1 MARYA
6 SDQFYNFEK
15 YETGYSAPGS
25 GSEYGY
31 QDNPRFLWPSS
42 SYKNAI
48 TGATQTLKRG
58 YIRMI
63 AEAYGTDAIGKKLA
77 GRRFHFQFNPDVLV
91 RQVSARNDVQFW
103 MNQDPGQLVSPIPG
117 DANFAFEFILNREAE
132 VATGS
137 YDNGSSSYNKN
148 KDRTPRVDAANGTKV
163 VTQVS
168 PYGAMPTKILYD
180 PSSVSDIGVLADLIV
195 FDNIIGQGVNS
206 DLIASILGKFN
217 SNKDAYNATIDA
229 AQNDSTTDAQDKT
242 KITEDASKKVQD
254 FLNGSVGNSAFLISQ
269 PVRIVFS
276 SLYMV
281 EGFITS
287 STVTFNKFNYA
298 MVPTQCTVSINMQAM
313 YIGFAA
319 KDTFLTTTLRNA
331 NAGGGDAIGDP
342 GTNDSDPIDAENKA
356 LQDIKLYDK
365 TIIAIQDNTND
376 QFLKVSD
383 VLNKSEDPTK
393 LIFYAS
399 KNSDFENAEKAGYIK
414 SVNATIDGKLTY
426 KGRSG
431 GGTGG
436 DYGIGDVVHTFSNS
450 QDMSDKRKAKFDITR
465 GTPSPSKKWDTDNNA
480 QYEFN
485 ITITF
490 EVFSPSTSTV
500 SKQKATCIKTKKWG
514 EFIQST
520 DFDLSTGV

>member
-6 SDQFYNFEK
+6 SDQFYNFDK
-15 YETGYSAPGS
+15 YETGYAAPGS

-31 QDNPRFLWPSS
+31 KDNPRFLWPSDA
-42 SYKNAI
+42 YKNAV
-48 TGATQTLKRG
+48 TGSTQTLKRG

-63 AEAYGTDAIGKKLA
+63 AEAYGTDDLGKKLA

-91 RQVSARNDVQFW
+91 RQVNARNDVQFW

-132 VATGS
+132 VASGK
-137 YDNGSSSYNKN
+137 YNNGSGNTNIEKN
-148 KDRTPRVDAANGTKV
+148 MKPRVDASTGIIAGST
-163 VTQVS
+163 S
-168 PYGAMPTKILYD
+168 PYGAMPTRYD
-180 PSSVSDIGVLADLIV
+180 PTSVSDIGVLADLIV
-195 FDNIIGQGVNS
+195 FDSIIGQGVNS
-206 DLIASILGKFN
+206 DLISSILGKFN
-217 SNKDAYNATIDA
+217 ANKDAYNSAIDS
-229 AQNDSTTDAQDKT
+229 AQTDSTTDAQDKT
-242 KITEDASKKVQD
+242 KITEETSTKVGE
-254 FLNGSVGNSAFLISQ
+254 FLSGSVGNSAFLISQ

-331 NAGGGDAIGDP
+331 NAGGGDAVGDP
-342 GTNDSDPIDAENKA
+342 GTNNSDPIADENDALLK
-356 LQDIKLYDK
+356 IKLYNK
-365 TIIAIQDNTND
+365 TVPAIPPSGNTED
-376 QFLKVSD
+376 VFLKVSD
-383 VLNKSEDPTK
+383 ILKKGSDTTK
-393 LIFYAS
+393 LTFNAS
-399 KNSDFENAEKAGYIK
+399 KSDDFEKALKAGYVL
-414 SVNATIDGKLTY
+414 SVNASLDGKLTY
-426 KGRSG
+426 KGRAG

-436 DYGIGDVVHTFSNS
+436 GYAVGAVVHTFSNA
-450 QDMSDKRKAKFDITR
+450 QDMSDKNKATFEITR
-465 GTPSPSKKWDTDNNA
+465 GTPSAGAPWDNDSNA
-480 QYEFN
+480 QYEFD

-490 EVFSPSTSTV
+490 EMFSPSTSV
-500 SKQKATCIKTKKWG
+500 ISKQTATCKKIKKWG

-520 DFDLSTGV
+520 DFDLSMGV